1 MQPQMA
7 VENVALS
14 SHLLDGS
21 VIKIVSEQGGYQEG
35 ALVPKR
41 RTEAF

>member
-14 SHLLDGS
+14 AHLLDGS
-21 VIKIVSEQGGYQEG
+21 VLGVSEQGGYQEG
-35 ALVPKR
+35 ALAPQ
-41 RTEAF
+41 RTPVF